1 MIKIVIAAA
10 AGSFVLASALFISLM
25 VGDQLF
31 TPGQLWSAFSGE
43 GDMLSRIVLFELRLP
58 RSIMALLVGAALA
71 TAGGIMQGVAR
82 NPLASPD
89 LTGVVAGAACAI
101 VGVISIVQID
111 TRWLPL
117 VGFGGGLMAGVA
129 TFTLAW
135 KGQIQPLR
143 LVLAGVA
150 ISAVCV
156 SLMSAMLLFSGSEA
170 SELFFWLAGGLTGRG
185 WDLLNQVAVWIL
197 LPMAITFLLST
208 RFRVLLL
215 DDAVAQTLGVSVNR
229 WKLFFLM
236 MTALMTTAAVVV
248 AGPVG
253 FVGLVVPHITRRLFD
268 EQRASWL
275 PINALIGALL
285 LLLADLLARLSPG
298 VQEVPLGVVTALL
311 GGPWLLWLVSRTSRV
326 LT

>member
-1 MIKIVIAAA
+1 MIKAVIAVG
-10 AGSFVLASALFISLM
+10 AGAFVLASALLISLM
-25 VGDQLF
+25 LGDALF
-31 TPGQLWSAFSGE
+31 TPVQIWSAASGD
-43 GDMLSRIVLFELRLP
+43 GDRLSQIVLFELRLP

-82 NPLASPD
+82 NSLASPD

-101 VGVISIVQID
+101 VVVISVVQID

-117 VGFGGGLMAGVA
+117 VGFGGGLAAGVA

-156 SLMSAMLLFSGSEA
+156 SLMSAMLLFSGAEA
-170 SELFFWLAGGLTGRG
+170 SELFFWLAGGLAGRG
-185 WDLLNQVAVWIL
+185 WDLLDQLAIWIL
-197 LPMAITFLLST
+197 LPMIVTFLLSS

-275 PINALIGALL
+275 PINALVGALL
-285 LLLADLLARLSPG
+285 LLLADLLARLTPG

-311 GGPWLLWLVSRTSRV
+311 GGPWLLWLVSRRSRV
-326 LT
+326 LA